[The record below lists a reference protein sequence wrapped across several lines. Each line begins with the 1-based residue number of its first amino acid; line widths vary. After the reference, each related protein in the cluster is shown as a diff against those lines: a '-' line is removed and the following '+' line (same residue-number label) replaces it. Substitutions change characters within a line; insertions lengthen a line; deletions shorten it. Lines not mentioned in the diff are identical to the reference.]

1 MIDSFIYSVI
11 IPYRDKFEMLHKAV
25 ESIPDRDNIQIII
38 VDNNNVP
45 FREDIASLKTNASI
59 EYYTSDPTKGAGCAR
74 NEGLKYVKGQ
84 FILFLDS
91 DDYFTDVAFEEFD
104 KYSQYNFDIV
114 YYMADSVKLSNGER
128 STRHKTIEKN
138 IQSYLDTGNEDF
150 LRFRFANPVC
160 KLFRADLVLNNGI
173 QFEEVKVS
181 NDVMFSLKTGH
192 LAKTITASPV
202 AVYMI
207 TEAEKGVSLTTDTS
221 AENSFI
227 RYQVAIR
234 MYHYLKSIGRRD
246 IRPRFSSY
254 ILSALRY
261 YGVGEMWKYVVYYY
275 KNKP

>member
-1 MIDSFIYSVI
+1 MHIFRYSIVI
-11 IPYRDKFEMLHKAV
+11 PFRDTIESLNKAIGT
-25 ESIPDRDNIQIII
+25 IPDREDIQVII
-38 VDNNNVP
+38 VDNNINYLEKDLIP
-45 FREDIASLKTNASI
+45 QKEKASVIYA
-59 EYYTSDPTKGAGCAR
+59 TSDSTKGAGCAR
-74 NEGLKYVKGQ
+74 NEGLKFVKGQ

-104 KYSQYNFDIV
+104 KYSQNNFDIV
-114 YYMADSVKLSNGER
+114 YYMADSIKLSNGER

-275 KNKP
+275 NNKP